1 MAHSDLK
8 TAAENVD
15 MDNSIDHSNTSNI
28 GTDSDYPTHKRNRQS
43 MYMLN
48 KRGFN
53 GIGPKIDTNLEEAR
67 RLAAID
73 LKTKKNKE
81 LIEMVDK

>member
-1 MAHSDLK
+1 
-8 TAAENVD
+8 
-15 MDNSIDHSNTSNI
+15 
-28 GTDSDYPTHKRNRQS
+28 

-48 KRGFN
+48 KRGFQ

-81 LIEMVDK
+81 VIEMLDK